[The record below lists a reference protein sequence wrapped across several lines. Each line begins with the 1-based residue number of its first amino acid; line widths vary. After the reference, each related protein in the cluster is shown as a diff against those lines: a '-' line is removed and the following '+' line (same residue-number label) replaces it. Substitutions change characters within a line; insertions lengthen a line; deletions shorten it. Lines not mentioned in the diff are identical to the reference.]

1 MAKQSDALKENGIIR
16 IGVEELVQC
25 VAHLYDVGK
34 DKPHVKTIC
43 LDAWDELYKN
53 NLRDI
58 QPLSIMLD
66 NFS

>member
-1 MAKQSDALKENGIIR
+1 M
-16 IGVEELVQC
+16 VQC

-58 QPLSIMLD
+58 QPLSTMLD